1 ESLSNEELIK
11 EQYQGIRPAP
21 GYPACPDHSEKDT
34 LFSLLKA
41 TKATGV
47 ELTESYAMT
56 PAASVSGLYF
66 SHPMAKYFPV
76 GKITDEQVSD
86 LARRKSADVN
96 TMRRLLAPNL
106 D

>member
-1 ESLSNEELIK
+1 
-11 EQYQGIRPAP
+11 
-21 GYPACPDHSEKDT
+21 
-34 LFSLLKA
+34 
-41 TKATGV
+41 
-47 ELTESYAMT
+47 MT